1 MSFAVWIQWFDRG
14 LAASIP
20 TMVVESAF
28 GASVT
33 KRDGSRWLL
42 RHSGNDFCELR
53 LQSRDPQ
60 EVEGLSVSHPCGAPA
75 LWDAILK
82 VVSERHGVCYW
93 PGGAVVASPETPA
106 HLPED
111 MRASL
116 GALAV
121 VSSGANIAEA
131 VAHS

>member
-1 MSFAVWIQWFDRG
+1 MSFAVWVQWFDG
-14 LAASIP
+14 GVADAVP
-20 TMVVESAF
+20 VTVVESAF

-33 KRDGSRWLL
+33 KREGSRWLL
-42 RHSGNDFCELR
+42 RHGVDDLCELR
-53 LQSRDPQ
+53 LQSSDSRGVD
-60 EVEGLSVSHPCGAPA
+60 GLTVSHPCGAPA

-93 PGGAVVASPETPA
+93 PGGAVVASPDTRA
-106 HLPED
+106 HLPEE

-116 GALAV
+116 GDLAV
-121 VSSGANIAEA
+121 VATGANIAEA